1 MWWGGFK
8 WFTSA
13 FMPRILEGA
22 PAAPRRKAPGSS
34 SSFDT
39 LFMSYSWEGGG
50 GRQCMIIPFTTGH
63 CSLSPKKKYLVF
75 LNQGDQVRH
84 TTNIS
89 DARTSTQAYSV
100 RTEVTVRETHWV
112 EIKHANVYIVCKL
125 NLPIY
130 KSKFNSTSNRCSISP
145 CRAPVTCL
153 LF

>member
-1 MWWGGFK
+1 MIHLCIHAKNSGGS
-8 WFTSA
+8 TCCTEE
-13 FMPRILEGA
+13 EGS
-22 PAAPRRKAPGSS
+22 GQLQLLWYVVHVI
-34 SSFDT
+34 F
-39 LFMSYSWEGGG
+39 LGGGEGG